1 MAYFIDLQQRN
12 QTPPWLFLSCIHSHS
27 LCVLKSSALDYKLG
41 IQVL

>member
-12 QTPPWLFLSCIHSHS
+12 QTPLLFLSRIHSHS

-41 IQVL
+41 IQEL